1 MILAAAI
8 AEVMVDPQPARLQ
21 AGMFTSADDTWSTP
35 ESFMAVLRSE
45 YGDFDLDPCCLPSSA
60 KAPRY
65 FTPDDDGLAQ
75 EWIGRVFMNPPY
87 GRGIGAWITK
97 ARESADAGA
106 VVVCL
111 IPARTDTAWWHDEVM
126 AHASQIRFVVGRL
139 KFSGSPVNAPF
150 PCAVVVFGLGPGRTV
165 SAIERTLA

>member
-1 MILAAAI
+1 MSAQL
-8 AEVMVDPQPARLQ
+8 QP
-21 AGMFTSADDTWSTP
+21 GMFTSAIDTWTTP
-35 ESFMAVLRSE
+35 ESFMDVLRRD

-75 EWIGRVFMNPPY
+75 EWTGRVYMNPPY

-97 ARESADAGA
+97 ARQSAEAGA
-106 VVVCL
+106 IVVCL

-126 AHASQIRFVVGRL
+126 AHATEVRFVRGRL
-139 KFSGSPVNAPF
+139 QFSGYGVNAPF
-150 PCAVVVFGLGPGRTV
+150 PCALAVFGQPQSHGFA
-165 SAIERTLA
+165 AIDRLIAAPVDPS